1 MVSYLEGRMEAKY
14 LRRKSPREF
23 LSSTGMGMGGGMQ
36 YYEKLYGLQHMS
48 YIIRVN
54 KSKKLMRAEHVARIE
69 DIVFQIT
76 AGKPTRKVLLG

>member
-1 MVSYLEGRMEAKY
+1 M
-14 LRRKSPREF
+14 REEWKLKVF
-23 LSSTGMGMGGGMQ
+23 EKKIPTRIFKLNRNGNGGGMQ